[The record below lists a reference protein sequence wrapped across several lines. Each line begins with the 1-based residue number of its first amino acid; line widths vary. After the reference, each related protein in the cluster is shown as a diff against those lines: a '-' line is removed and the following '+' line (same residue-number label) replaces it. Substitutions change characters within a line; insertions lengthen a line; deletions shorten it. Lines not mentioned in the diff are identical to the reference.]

1 MFKALTPLIG
11 IIIAVGLFFSYVQ
24 PTFRDVKTI
33 QDETAEYAQ
42 ATERASELMQ
52 RINGLKAQQGG
63 ILPVD
68 LERLEALIPDRIDEV
83 SALIDIDA
91 LTVAHHLMLG
101 DIEVGEQGQTESGA
115 GAAGSQPGAVGTPA
129 QMPGAMAGADDA
141 DGFVFIQAGES
152 LESQYSTLD
161 VGFSVT
167 GTYDDFRMFLSDIE
181 RSLVLMEVT
190 SITFAASEGDAIPF
204 TMKVRLYSLNAPAS

>member
-101 DIEVGEQGQTESGA
+101 DIEVGEQGQTESSAGA
-115 GAAGSQPGAVGTPA
+115 GVAGGQPGATA
-129 QMPGAMAGADDA
+129 PGAMATADA
-141 DGFVFIQAGES
+141 DGFAFMQAGES

-161 VGFSVT
+161 IGFSVT

-190 SITFAASEGDAIPF
+190 GVTFAASEGDAIPF